1 MAGTRC
7 TTRPR
12 FCLRAA
18 CMMSFLE
25 RISWWSSSENIKFL
39 FSHFFLFE
47 TMHRSAQARKK
58 HEDAGGE
65 TVIEMEALLSNK
77 AHASPMSKEC
87 EVLVLFDEDNSASA
101 DTRRSHS
108 PDDEEHSAAVKKG
121 HLQSGASVS
130 EPPRVLLIGVL
141 LLSLGCMVAVVLLL
155 PPLEKVDEGDKFLWR
170 PRSASEFELDKR
182 VLVRYRDEHSWQL
195 LVGFSVIY
203 IILQT
208 FCVPASG
215 TSMNVLAGV
224 NCFQ

>member
-1 MAGTRC
+1 
-7 TTRPR
+7 
-12 FCLRAA
+12 
-18 CMMSFLE
+18 
-25 RISWWSSSENIKFL
+25 
-39 FSHFFLFE
+39 
-47 TMHRSAQARKK
+47 MHRSAQARKK
-58 HEDAGGE
+58 NEDVE
-65 TVIEMEALLSNK
+65 TAIEMEGLLSNK

-87 EVLVLFDEDNSASA
+87 EVVVLFDEDNSASA
-101 DTRRSHS
+101 DTRRIHAA
-108 PDDEEHSAAVKKG
+108 DDEEHSAAAKKG
-121 HLQSGASVS
+121 HVQSGASVS
-130 EPPRVLLIGVL
+130 EPPRVILIGVL

>member
-1 MAGTRC
+1 
-7 TTRPR
+7 
-12 FCLRAA
+12 
-18 CMMSFLE
+18 
-25 RISWWSSSENIKFL
+25 
-39 FSHFFLFE
+39 
-47 TMHRSAQARKK
+47 MHRSAQARKK
-58 HEDAGGE
+58 NEDVGGE

-87 EVLVLFDEDNSASA
+87 EVVVLFDEEHNSASA
-101 DTRRSHS
+101 DTRRIHGA
-108 PDDEEHSAAVKKG
+108 DDQEHSGGAKKW
-121 HLQSGASVS
+121 HVQNGASVS

-141 LLSLGCMVAVVLLL
+141 LLSLGCMVAVVFLL
-155 PPLEKVDEGDKFLWR
+155 PPLEEVKEGDKFLWR

-215 TSMNVLAGV
+215 TSMNVLAGE